1 MAWSGLWVRRLAR
14 NWRRPL
20 RPMASPFPAGMEAL
34 MTDANLQLFACA
46 AQQFGLVDD
55 GNAERARLLQFG
67 PGIRPHHHG
76 RRFLGNVVG
85 DVAARGLDQLLRLG
99 PRQRRAGARD
109 EVGLSRQRASPY

>member
-55 GNAERARLLQFG
+55 GNAERAGLLQFG

-85 DVAARGLDQLLRLG
+85 DVPPAASISSCALV
-99 PRQRRAGARD
+99 RD
-109 EVGLSRQRASPY
+109 SDGRVPVMT